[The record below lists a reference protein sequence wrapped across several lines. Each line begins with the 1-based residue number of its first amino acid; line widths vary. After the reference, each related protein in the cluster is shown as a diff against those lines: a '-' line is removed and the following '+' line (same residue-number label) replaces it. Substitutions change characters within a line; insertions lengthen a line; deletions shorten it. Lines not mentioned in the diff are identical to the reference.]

1 MLHPAGLKTLG
12 RKKAKFGVYCSSEY
26 RNRDWLAE
34 EDKVMTLIKGYAGVR
49 GTFGSDIS
57 VGMVVR
63 DGCAQHRLE
72 GRLLILAKKHSRR
85 PVWLVVT
92 LFVV

>member
-1 MLHPAGLKTLG
+1 
-12 RKKAKFGVYCSSEY
+12 
-26 RNRDWLAE
+26 
-34 EDKVMTLIKGYAGVR
+34 MTLIKGDAGVR

-92 LFVV
+92 LFVFAEDDHANPVPCKHIHEAFLAL